1 MNYVVITFLWLSI
14 LLYFVLGG
22 ADFGAGIIELF
33 TSSHQVSRTR
43 RTLYHAIG
51 PIWEANH
58 MWLIIAVVILF
69 VGFPVI
75 YTQLSIYLHIPMLIM
90 LLGITARGT
99 AFVFRHYDAVR
110 DEMQELY
117 NRVFVWSSFV
127 TPLFLGI
134 IAGLL
139 AGVASVVYQ
148 RVYLSS
154 LGADFSKVASP
165 LGIIAGSTVS
175 GQIQPDAKDFLTA
188 YVYGWL
194 NWFSVSVGFFTVAL
208 CGFLA
213 AVYLIGEAEDD
224 RDRREFIRKARN
236 ANLIA
241 IACGVLVFVA
251 AEIDNVPLMK
261 WVFKD
266 AVGLLAV
273 SAATVS
279 LIALWALIRRK
290 RRLLLRLLVSFQ
302 VTMIL
307 LAISYAHFPNIIIMA
322 NGESL
327 SLYEYEAPAK
337 TLAALGWALLVGSW
351 FILPAWFYYSFQI
364 KKMRHFEE

>member
-1 MNYVVITFLWLSI
+1 MSYVVITFLWLSI

-33 TSSHQVSRTR
+33 TSPQHVGRTR

-58 MWLIIAVVILF
+58 MWLIIAIVILF

-117 NRVFVWSSFV
+117 NRVFVWSSFI
-127 TPLFLGI
+127 TPLF
-134 IAGLL
+134 
-139 AGVASVVYQ
+139 
-148 RVYLSS
+148 
-154 LGADFSKVASP
+154 

-194 NWFSVSVGFFTVAL
+194 NWFSLSVGFFTVAL

-290 RRLLLRLLVSFQ
+290 RRLALRLLVSFQ

-327 SLYEYEAPAK
+327 SLYEYEAPEK
-337 TLAALGWALLVGSW
+337 TQVALGWALLVGSL
-351 FILPAWFYYSFQI
+351 FILPALFYLYYSFQI
-364 KKMRHFEE
+364 KRMRHFEE